1 MRQRNPFLPFQTNVQ
16 ESKVNNSAQADRK
29 LVSSVEWVLQRRK
42 RDHLGIKRK
51 SWNSSPSLKKPLPLP
66 PPPLNWKG
74 LSSRLPKCDYHL
86 SLHGS
91 QVSPCARFPPHH
103 LCRNPLTLPKPKVQ
117 DHSSEN
123 REAIQQLS
131 PPSTTGW
138 LNHKPLWVCT
148 SLKCSNQ
155 ARRGI
160 SFHSGAPFHPSQANL
175 QEIDKPAGTLK
186 AENTDFGNKFL
197 RCSV

>member
-16 ESKVNNSAQADRK
+16 ENKVNKSAQADRK

-66 PPPLNWKG
+66 PPPLNLKG

-91 QVSPCARFPPHH
+91 QVSPCACSPPHH
-103 LCRNPLTLPKPKVQ
+103 LCRNPSHFLTPKFKIPAQKT
-117 DHSSEN
+117 EKLFN
-123 REAIQQLS
+123 NS
-131 PPSTTGW
+131 PPLQQQADWTT
-138 LNHKPLWVCT
+138 
-148 SLKCSNQ
+148 
-155 ARRGI
+155 
-160 SFHSGAPFHPSQANL
+160 NL
-175 QEIDKPAGTLK
+175 CGCA
-186 AENTDFGNKFL
+186 L
-197 RCSV
+197 R